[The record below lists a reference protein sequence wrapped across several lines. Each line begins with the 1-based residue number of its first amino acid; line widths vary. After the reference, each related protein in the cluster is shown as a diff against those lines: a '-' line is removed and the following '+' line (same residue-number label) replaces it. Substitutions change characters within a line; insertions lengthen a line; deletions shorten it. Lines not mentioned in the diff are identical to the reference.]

1 MSIKDAL
8 TLKNWNGT
16 LPNGVAVE
24 LRRPSALDLIEALD
38 MSAKDPQRLSAW
50 MVARH
55 LVENGAPVF
64 ASVDEALA
72 ADAFTVQK
80 ISALVERLYAEGRD

>member
-1 MSIKDAL
+1 
-8 TLKNWNGT
+8 
-16 LPNGVAVE
+16 
-24 LRRPSALDLIEALD
+24 
-38 MSAKDPQRLSAW
+38 

>member
-1 MSIKDAL
+1 MSIREAL
-8 TLKNWNGT
+8 MLRDWHGALPDGT
-16 LPNGVAVE
+16 AVV
-24 LRRPSALDLIEALD
+24 LRRPSALDLLDALEVN
-38 MSAKDPQRLSAW
+38 SKQPERLAAW

-55 LVENGAPVF
+55 LVEDGKPVF

-80 ISALVERLYAEGRD
+80 IAQMVEPLYAEGRD